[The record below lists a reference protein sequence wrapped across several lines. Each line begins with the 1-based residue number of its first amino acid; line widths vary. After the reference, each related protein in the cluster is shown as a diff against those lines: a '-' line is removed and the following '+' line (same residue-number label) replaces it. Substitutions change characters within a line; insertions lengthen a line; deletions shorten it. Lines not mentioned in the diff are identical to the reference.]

1 MKSLIITVTF
11 VFCFVRS
18 VMAQDIFMVDS
29 SYVYFFSEATLENIE
44 AENTKAKGLINVTNG
59 KVAFV
64 IPIKSFEFDQEL
76 MKEHFNENYLESEK
90 YKSATYKGQINEK
103 VNLKKPGVYEV
114 SVTGLLSIHGVE
126 QNRTI
131 SGTVT
136 VIKNQLRVQTKFN
149 VKLVD
154 HDIKIPTIVFQN
166 IAEVIDVT
174 VDLQF
179 SPKK

>member
-11 VFCFVRS
+11 VFCVVRS

-29 SYVYFFSEATLENIE
+29 SYVHFFSEATLENIE

-103 VNLKKPGVYEV
+103 VNLKK
-114 SVTGLLSIHGVE
+114 HGVE